1 VEPVFFLIID
11 SHFTPGTGRIKSG
24 TSKSPAIPVRK
35 KGPKNYL
42 NTKNN
47 RITNNPKKTYHC
59 QDSSLSKDV
68 PGFCKVISCTKLAL
82 LNAGM
87 HTIKLHCI
95 PECLF
100 STPYAVAHDTLVR

>member
-1 VEPVFFLIID
+1 LIGQWTWVIPQVELDSTRAYSGVEPVFFLIID

-68 PGFCKVISCTKLAL
+68 PGFCKVISCTKLA
-82 LNAGM
+82 
-87 HTIKLHCI
+87 
-95 PECLF
+95 
-100 STPYAVAHDTLVR
+100 Y